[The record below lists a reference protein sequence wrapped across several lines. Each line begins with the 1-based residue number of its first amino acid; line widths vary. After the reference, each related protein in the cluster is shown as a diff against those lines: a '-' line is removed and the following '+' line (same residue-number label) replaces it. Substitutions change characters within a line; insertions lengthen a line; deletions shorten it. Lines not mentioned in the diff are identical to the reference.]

1 MDFLGTVIVLA
12 VLGALGWLAWSVFK
26 TPEFQES
33 LEDVKEEFDDVKDEV
48 KELLAAFPTVDEL
61 KKLTKRELLEIAD
74 KLGLDV
80 DEKLAKA
87 KVAEEIDNNRP

>member
-1 MDFLGTVIVLA
+1 MDILGLLIVLA
-12 VLGALGWLAWSVFK
+12 IAGALGWLAWRVFK
-26 TPEFQES
+26 TPEFQDS
-33 LEDVKEEFDDVKDEV
+33 LDDVKEEFDDVKDEV
-48 KELLAAFPTVDEL
+48 KELLEAFPTVDEL